1 MSLTSDAPA
10 LPGTGRTPLWRR
22 LGLML
27 AAVAIIAAVMGL
39 VGLWLGPLSKPPPRN
54 PFGMGLREATPSG
67 SLGAWILSVQS
78 GFYGSLQAGVRE
90 MKENGS
96 ALFSLLLVGFAYGV
110 FHAAGPGHGKGVISA
125 YLVADEKAL
134 RKGFALSLAAAL
146 VQALVAIG
154 IVAIVSLALRATA
167 STMNKLAL
175 NVELASF
182 IAVALLGAVI
192 TWRKAG
198 KVLGVMALA
207 RNPYAAVEENCDHV
221 HMPPPEELSR
231 LTRWRDMAGVA
242 IAAGIRPVAGALR
255 GRHRGDFRHGARHGT
270 HHRRHRGARGLL
282 QGHGFKGR
290 RRTRGLRGHR
300 HCGPRTSGGRLRA
313 GAGSKP
319 PLRPLG
325 GRLTEIIAAIR
336 TPFSRQGRP
345 TQCPSASVASPSS
358 EGGLPG
364 TRQSIRP

>member
-10 LPGTGRTPLWRR
+10 LPGTGRTPLLRR

-242 IAAGIRPVAGALR
+242 IAAGIRPCAGALIVLVFALSQ
-255 GRHRGDFRHGARHGT
+255 GLFAAGIAATFAMALGTALTTGAIAALAVFFKAMALRVAGG
-270 HHRRHRGARGLL
+270 RGASGAIAIAGLEL
-282 QGHGFKGR
+282 LAAAFVLVLGASLLY
-290 RRTRGLRGHR
+290 GLWA
-300 HCGPRTSGGRLRA
+300 GG
-313 GAGSKP
+313 
-319 PLRPLG
+319 
-325 GRLTEIIAAIR
+325 
-336 TPFSRQGRP
+336 
-345 TQCPSASVASPSS
+345 
-358 EGGLPG
+358 
-364 TRQSIRP
+364 

>member
-10 LPGTGRTPLWRR
+10 LPGTGRPVLWRR

-27 AAVAIIAAVMGL
+27 AAIATIALAMGL
-39 VGLWLGPLSKPPPRN
+39 IGLWLGPISKPPPRN
-54 PFGMGLREATPSG
+54 PFGMGLREAAPSG

-90 MKENGS
+90 MKQNGS
-96 ALFSLLLVGFAYGV
+96 ALFPLLLVGFAYGV

-154 IVAIVSLALRATA
+154 IVFIVSLVLRATA
-167 STMNKLAL
+167 STMNRLAM

-182 IAVALLGAVI
+182 IAVTLLGAAI

-207 RNPYAAVEENCDHV
+207 RNPHASVQEDCDHV
-221 HMPPPEELSR
+221 HMPPPEVLSR
-231 LTRWRDMAGVA
+231 MTRWRDMAGVA
-242 IAAGIRPVAGALR
+242 IAAGIRPCAGALIVLVFALSQ
-255 GRHRGDFRHGARHGT
+255 GLFAAGIAATFAMALGT
-270 HHRRHRGARGLL
+270 ALTTSAIAALAVFFKTMALRVAGGRGASGAIAIAGLEL
-282 QGHGFKGR
+282 LASAFVLVLGASLLY
-290 RRTRGLRGHR
+290 GLW
-300 HCGPRTSGGRLRA
+300 
-313 GAGSKP
+313 
-319 PLRPLG
+319 
-325 GRLTEIIAAIR
+325 AA
-336 TPFSRQGRP
+336 
-345 TQCPSASVASPSS
+345 A
-358 EGGLPG
+358 
-364 TRQSIRP
+364 

>member
-242 IAAGIRPVAGALR
+242 IAAGIRPCAGALIVLVFALSQ
-255 GRHRGDFRHGARHGT
+255 GLFAAGIAATFAMALGTALTTGAIAALAVFFKAMALRVAGG
-270 HHRRHRGARGLL
+270 RGASGAIAIAGLEL
-282 QGHGFKGR
+282 LAAAFVLVLGASLLY
-290 RRTRGLRGHR
+290 GLW
-300 HCGPRTSGGRLRA
+300 GG
-313 GAGSKP
+313 G
-319 PLRPLG
+319 
-325 GRLTEIIAAIR
+325 
-336 TPFSRQGRP
+336 
-345 TQCPSASVASPSS
+345 
-358 EGGLPG
+358 
-364 TRQSIRP
+364 

>member
-10 LPGTGRTPLWRR
+10 LPGTGRPVLWRR

-27 AAVAIIAAVMGL
+27 AAIAIIALAMGL
-39 VGLWLGPLSKPPPRN
+39 IGLWLGPISKPPPRN

-90 MKENGS
+90 MKQNGS

-154 IVAIVSLALRATA
+154 IVFIVSLVLRATA
-167 STMNKLAL
+167 STMNRLAM

-182 IAVALLGAVI
+182 IAVTLLGAVI
-192 TWRKAG
+192 AWRKAG
-198 KVLGVMALA
+198 KVLGVMAVA
-207 RNPYAAVEENCDHV
+207 RNPHAAVQENCDHV

-242 IAAGIRPVAGALR
+242 IAAGIRPCAGALIVLVFALSQ
-255 GRHRGDFRHGARHGT
+255 GLFAAGIAATFAMALGT
-270 HHRRHRGARGLL
+270 ALTTSAIAALAVFFKTMALRVAGGRGASGAIAIAGLEL
-282 QGHGFKGR
+282 LAAAFVLVLGASLLY
-290 RRTRGLRGHR
+290 GLWA
-300 HCGPRTSGGRLRA
+300 TA
-313 GAGSKP
+313 
-319 PLRPLG
+319 
-325 GRLTEIIAAIR
+325 
-336 TPFSRQGRP
+336 
-345 TQCPSASVASPSS
+345 
-358 EGGLPG
+358 
-364 TRQSIRP
+364 

>member
-10 LPGTGRTPLWRR
+10 LPGTGRPVLWRR

-27 AAVAIIAAVMGL
+27 AAIAIIALAMGL
-39 VGLWLGPLSKPPPRN
+39 IGLWLGPISKPPPRN
-54 PFGMGLREATPSG
+54 PFGMGLREAAPSG

-90 MKENGS
+90 MKQNGS

-154 IVAIVSLALRATA
+154 IVFIVSVVLRATA
-167 STMNKLAL
+167 STMNKLAM

-182 IAVALLGAVI
+182 IAVTLLGAAI

-207 RNPYAAVEENCDHV
+207 RNPHASVQEDCDHV
-221 HMPPPEELSR
+221 HMPPPEVLSR
-231 LTRWRDMAGVA
+231 MTRWRDMAGLA
-242 IAAGIRPVAGALR
+242 IAAGIRPCAGALIVLVFALSQ
-255 GRHRGDFRHGARHGT
+255 GLFAAGIAATFAMALGT
-270 HHRRHRGARGLL
+270 ALTTSAIAALAVFFKTMALRVAGGRGASGAIAIAGLEL
-282 QGHGFKGR
+282 LASAFVLVLGASLLY
-290 RRTRGLRGHR
+290 GLW
-300 HCGPRTSGGRLRA
+300 
-313 GAGSKP
+313 
-319 PLRPLG
+319 
-325 GRLTEIIAAIR
+325 AA
-336 TPFSRQGRP
+336 
-345 TQCPSASVASPSS
+345 A
-358 EGGLPG
+358 
-364 TRQSIRP
+364 